1 MTPIIITD
9 KGISIKSFN
18 EIAQE
23 LREDWISAF
32 GGETIDLSSSSP
44 DGLEIDLKAKEIRSV
59 SELVQA
65 VASKL
70 TLEGSSGVWVDIF
83 MSYRGITR
91 LGAAYSYVYLL
102 FTGSNGTVI
111 PEGTLVNNLFN
122 DQFSTDSEIT
132 IGIEGTAYVRA
143 TSLNIGPVDVS
154 EGTWSLNQSISG
166 ISSVVVSND
175 GVIGRFVET
184 DAEIKAR
191 AKNTVHDG
199 LATLP
204 TIKSYIENNVTGIT
218 SVSVIENE
226 TSLTDINGR
235 PPHSIEVMVL
245 GGSDEEIARAIYK
258 SKPAGIKAYGTHLPG
273 DGYLVSDSNGGAH
286 YVNWSTLSTAYLWIN
301 VTITLYEEEIL
312 PNNYIH
318 LISQAIVEWAQK
330 EYTFGKDVIP
340 LRICVPVYSVD
351 GIEDVMITVAVAYNS
366 ETTPTE
372 YTTSKIQI
380 NEAFAVIASP
390 ERITVNLL

>member
-191 AKNTVHDG
+191 AENTVHDG

-226 TSLTDINGR
+226 TSSTDINGR

-258 SKPAGIKAYGTHLPG
+258 SKAAGIKAYGTHLPG
-273 DGYLVSDSNGGAH
+273 DGYLVFDSNGGPH
-286 YVNWSTLSTAYLWIN
+286 YVNWSTLNTAYLWIN
-301 VTITLYEEEIL
+301 VYITLYEEEIL
-312 PNNYIH
+312 PDNYFY
-318 LISQAIVEWAQK
+318 LIRQAIIEWAQK

-340 LRICVPVYSVD
+340 GRICVPVYSVA
-351 GIEDVMITVAVAYNS
+351 GIEEVMINVAVAYNS
-366 ETTPTE
+366 ETTPSQYVNTR
-372 YTTSKIQI
+372 IQI
-380 NEAFAVIASP
+380 NEAFAVIATP
-390 ERITVNLL
+390 ERIAVTLL

>member
-23 LREDWISAF
+23 LREDWITAF

-44 DGLEIDLKAKEIRSV
+44 DGLEIDLKAKEIRSI

-154 EGTWSLNQSISG
+154 KGTWSLNQSIAG
-166 ISSVVVSND
+166 VSSVVVEDD
-175 GVIGRFVET
+175 GVIGRFEET

-218 SVSVIENE
+218 SVSVFENE
-226 TSLTDINGR
+226 TSSTVNGR

-258 SKPAGIKAYGTHLPG
+258 SKPAGIKAYGTHIEG
-273 DGYLVSDSNGGAH
+273 DGYLVLDSNGGPH
-286 YVNWSTLSTAYLWIN
+286 YVNWSTLNTAYLWIN
-301 VTITLYEEEIL
+301 VAITHYEEEIL
-312 PNNYIH
+312 PDNYSE
-318 LISQAIVEWAQK
+318 LIKQAIVEWAKK

-351 GIEDVMITVAVAYNS
+351 GIEDVTITVAVTYNS
-366 ETTPTE
+366 EATPSQYVNT
-372 YTTSKIQI
+372 KIQI
-380 NEAFAVIASP
+380 NDAFAVIATT
-390 ERITVNLL
+390 ERIAVTLS

>member
-23 LREDWISAF
+23 LREDWITAF

-44 DGLEIDLKAKEIRSV
+44 DGLEIDLKAKEIRSI

-154 EGTWSLNQSISG
+154 KGTWSLNQSIAG
-166 ISSVVVSND
+166 VSSVVVEDD
-175 GVIGRFVET
+175 GVIGRFEET

-218 SVSVIENE
+218 SVSVFENE
-226 TSLTDINGR
+226 TSSTVNGR

-258 SKPAGIKAYGTHLPG
+258 SKPAGIKAYGTHIEG
-273 DGYLVSDSNGGAH
+273 DGYLVLDSNGGPH
-286 YVNWSTLSTAYLWIN
+286 YVNWSTLNTAYLWIN
-301 VTITLYEEEIL
+301 VAITHYEEEIL
-312 PNNYIH
+312 PDNYSE
-318 LISQAIVEWAQK
+318 LIKQAIVEWAQK

-351 GIEDVMITVAVAYNS
+351 GIEDVTITVAVTYNS
-366 ETTPTE
+366 EATPSQYVNT
-372 YTTSKIQI
+372 KIQI
-380 NEAFAVIASP
+380 NDAFAVIATT
-390 ERITVNLL
+390 ERIAVTLS

>member
-23 LREDWISAF
+23 LREDWVSAF

-70 TLEGSSGVWVDIF
+70 TLDGSSGVWVDIF

-258 SKPAGIKAYGTHLPG
+258 SKAAGIKAYGTHLP
-273 DGYLVSDSNGGAH
+273 DKGYLVFDSNGGPH

>member
-143 TSLNIGPVDVS
+143 TSLNIGPVDIS
-154 EGTWSLNQSISG
+154 EGTWSLNQSIAG
-166 ISSVVVSND
+166 ISSVVVEDD
-175 GVIGRFVET
+175 GVIGRFEET

-191 AKNTVHDG
+191 AENTVHDG

-218 SVSVIENE
+218 SVSVVENE
-226 TSLTDINGR
+226 TSSTDINGR

-258 SKPAGIKAYGTHLPG
+258 SKAAGIKAYGTHLPG
-273 DGYLVSDSNGGAH
+273 DGYLVFDSNGGPH
-286 YVNWSTLSTAYLWIN
+286 YVNWSTLNTAYLWIN
-301 VTITLYEEEIL
+301 VYITLYEEEIL
-312 PNNYIH
+312 PDNYFY
-318 LISQAIVEWAQK
+318 LIRQAIVEWAQK

-340 LRICVPVYSVD
+340 GRICVPVYSVA
-351 GIEDVMITVAVAYNS
+351 GIEEVMINVAVAYNS
-366 ETTPTE
+366 ETTPSQYVNTR
-372 YTTSKIQI
+372 IQI
-380 NEAFAVIASP
+380 NEAFAVIATP
-390 ERITVNLL
+390 ERIAVTLL

>member
-175 GVIGRFVET
+175 GVIGRFIET

-191 AKNTVHDG
+191 AENTVHDG

-204 TIKSYIENNVTGIT
+204 TIKSYIENNVSGIT

-226 TSLTDINGR
+226 TSSTDINGR

-273 DGYLVSDSNGGAH
+273 DGYLVLDSNGGAH
-286 YVNWSTLSTAYLWIN
+286 YVNWSTLNTAYLWIN
-301 VTITLYEEEIL
+301 VYITLYEEEIL
-312 PNNYIH
+312 PDNYFY
-318 LISQAIVEWAQK
+318 LIRQAIVEWAQK

-340 LRICVPVYSVD
+340 GRILVPVYSVA
-351 GIEDVMITVAVAYNS
+351 GIEEVMINVAVAYNS
-366 ETTPTE
+366 ETTPSQYVNT
-372 YTTSKIQI
+372 KIQI
-380 NEAFAVIASP
+380 NEAFAVIATP
-390 ERITVNLL
+390 ERITVTLL

>member
-23 LREDWISAF
+23 LREDWITAF

-44 DGLEIDLKAKEIRSV
+44 DGLEIDLKAKEIRSI

-154 EGTWSLNQSISG
+154 KGTWSLNQSIAG
-166 ISSVVVSND
+166 VSSVVVEDD
-175 GVIGRFVET
+175 GVIGRFEET

-218 SVSVIENE
+218 SVSVFENE
-226 TSLTDINGR
+226 TSSTVNGR

-258 SKPAGIKAYGTHLPG
+258 SKPAGIKAYGTHIEG
-273 DGYLVSDSNGGAH
+273 DGYLVLDSNGGPH
-286 YVNWSTLSTAYLWIN
+286 YVNWSTLNTAYLWIN
-301 VTITLYEEEIL
+301 VAITHYEEEIL
-312 PNNYIH
+312 PDNYSE
-318 LISQAIVEWAQK
+318 LIKQAIVEWAEK

-351 GIEDVMITVAVAYNS
+351 GIEDVTITVAVTYNS
-366 ETTPTE
+366 EATPSQYVNT
-372 YTTSKIQI
+372 KIQI
-380 NEAFAVIASP
+380 NDTFAVIATT
-390 ERITVNLL
+390 ERIAVTLS

>member
-191 AKNTVHDG
+191 AENTVHDG

-226 TSLTDINGR
+226 TSSTDINGR

-258 SKPAGIKAYGTHLPG
+258 SKAAGIKAYGTHLPG
-273 DGYLVSDSNGGAH
+273 DGYLVFDSNGGPH
-286 YVNWSTLSTAYLWIN
+286 YVNWSTLNTAYLWIN
-301 VTITLYEEEIL
+301 VYITLYEEEIL
-312 PNNYIH
+312 PDNYFY
-318 LISQAIVEWAQK
+318 LIRQAIVEWAQK

-340 LRICVPVYSVD
+340 GRICVPVYSVA
-351 GIEDVMITVAVAYNS
+351 GIEEVMINVAVAYNS
-366 ETTPTE
+366 ETTPSQYVNTR
-372 YTTSKIQI
+372 IQI
-380 NEAFAVIASP
+380 NEAFAVIATP
-390 ERITVNLL
+390 ERIAVTLL

>member
-143 TSLNIGPVDVS
+143 TSLNIGPVDIS
-154 EGTWSLNQSISG
+154 EGTWSLNQSIAG
-166 ISSVVVSND
+166 ISSVIVEND
-175 GVIGRFVET
+175 GVLGRFVET

-191 AKNTVHDG
+191 AENTVHDG

-226 TSLTDINGR
+226 TSSTDINGR
-235 PPHSIEVMVL
+235 PPHSIEVMTL
-245 GGSDEEIARAIYK
+245 GGSDEEIARAIFM

-301 VTITLYEEEIL
+301 VYITLYEEEIL
-312 PNNYIH
+312 PDNYFY
-318 LISQAIVEWAQK
+318 LIRQAIVEWAQK

-340 LRICVPVYSVD
+340 GRICVPVYSVA
-351 GIEDVMITVAVAYNS
+351 GIEEVMINVAVAYNS
-366 ETTPTE
+366 ETTPSQYVNTR
-372 YTTSKIQI
+372 IQI
-380 NEAFAVIASP
+380 NEAFAVIATP
-390 ERITVNLL
+390 ERIAVTLL

>member
-245 GGSDEEIARAIYK
+245 GGSDEEIARAIYM

-273 DGYLVSDSNGGAH
+273 KGYLVSDSNGGAH
-286 YVNWSTLSTAYLWIN
+286 YVNWSTLNTAYLWIN

-366 ETTPTE
+366 ETTPSE

-390 ERITVNLL
+390 ERIMVNLL

>member
-91 LGAAYSYVYLL
+91 LGSAYSYVYLL

-204 TIKSYIENNVTGIT
+204 TIKSYIENNVSGIT

-245 GGSDEEIARAIYK
+245 GGSDEEIARAIFM
-258 SKPAGIKAYGTHLPG
+258 SKPAGIKAYGTHIEG
-273 DGYLVSDSNGGAH
+273 DGYLVLDSNGGAH
-286 YVNWSTLSTAYLWIN
+286 YVNWSTLNTAYLWIN
-301 VTITLYEEEIL
+301 VYITLYEEEIL
-312 PNNYIH
+312 PDNYFY
-318 LISQAIVEWAQK
+318 LIRQAIVEWAQK

-340 LRICVPVYSVD
+340 GRICVPVYSVA
-351 GIEDVMITVAVAYNS
+351 GIEEVMINVAVAYNS
-366 ETTPTE
+366 ETTPSQYVNTR
-372 YTTSKIQI
+372 IQI
-380 NEAFAVIASP
+380 NEAFAVIATP
-390 ERITVNLL
+390 ERIAVTLL

>member
-23 LREDWISAF
+23 LREDWVAAF

-65 VASKL
+65 VAAKL

-154 EGTWSLNQSISG
+154 EGTWSLNQSIAG
-166 ISSVVVSND
+166 ISSVVVEDD
-175 GVIGRFVET
+175 GVIGRFEET

-204 TIKSYIENNVTGIT
+204 TIKSYIENNVSGVT

-226 TSLTDINGR
+226 TSSTDINGR

-245 GGSDEEIARAIYK
+245 GGSDEEIARAIYM

-273 DGYLVSDSNGGAH
+273 DGYLVLDSNGGAH
-286 YVNWSTLSTAYLWIN
+286 YVNWSTLNTAYLWIN
-301 VTITLYEEEIL
+301 VYITLYEEEIL
-312 PNNYIH
+312 PDNYFY
-318 LISQAIVEWAQK
+318 LIRQAIVEWAQK

-340 LRICVPVYSVD
+340 GRICVPVYSVA
-351 GIEDVMITVAVAYNS
+351 GIEDVIISVAVAYNS
-366 ETTPTE
+366 ETTPSQYVNTR
-372 YTTSKIQI
+372 IQI
-380 NEAFAVIASP
+380 NEAFAVIATP
-390 ERITVNLL
+390 ERIAVTLL

>member
-91 LGAAYSYVYLL
+91 LGSAYSYVYLL

-191 AKNTVHDG
+191 AENTVHDG

-258 SKPAGIKAYGTHLPG
+258 SKAAGIKAYGTHLPG

-351 GIEDVMITVAVAYNS
+351 GIEDVMISVAVAYNS